1 MAQGNHQEAA
11 AAREGGGDDGQTA
24 AREVIKGQWNAEEGR

>member
-11 AAREGGGDDGQTA
+11 AQERGGDDGQTV
-24 AREVIKGQWNAEEGR
+24 AREVIKGQWNAEEDR